1 MVQPNPPLLSLRPL
15 VPSDARAFR
24 DLRLE
29 ALAGVPEAFGSS
41 YEEEVARSLDDFRA
55 MIPESGPGRIF
66 GGWSGERLVGMAG
79 FAVQGRLKARHKGVM
94 WGVYV
99 QPDLRGQGLGE
110 ALVRQVVTHAAAHV
124 IVLEAAVGLSNT
136 GARRTYHKLGFRPYG
151 IERKALRVGDTFYDE
166 ELLFME
172 FETPRV

>member
-1 MVQPNPPLLSLRPL
+1 MAQPNPPPLSLRPL

-55 MIPESGPGRIF
+55 MIPEGGPGRIF
-66 GGWSGERLVGMAG
+66 GGWSGDRLVGMAG

-151 IERKALRVGDTFYDE
+151 LERKALRVGDTFYDE

-172 FETPRV
+172 FETPRA